1 MFWFPYP
8 NEKKKYLH
16 PKSGELL
23 VKFVVAVG
31 FLVKRFMNFMKSTV
45 GRMIAVPV
53 FLQNFVSS
61 ALQTN
66 VADLRFCASKV
77 DSRRPQFFGSTTK
90 PCFVIINSGWRL

>member
-1 MFWFPYP
+1 MFWFPYL
-8 NEKKKYLH
+8 NEKKKYQH

-23 VKFVVAVG
+23 VKFIVAVG

-66 VADLRFCASKV
+66 FDDLRICAPKV
-77 DSRRPQFFGSTTK
+77 
-90 PCFVIINSGWRL
+90 N